1 MTAWGDDEIRAR
13 PALPDWRPVE
23 WAFQVVPASLRA
35 SPAAQPRPGNKP
47 ATGAAAHP
55 AQGRLLV
62 ARRQDPGAH
71 KPPPSKAA
79 PTAEPRFK
87 RRDSVQH
94 SSFGVGTVI
103 ESAVAHNGEEEVTVA
118 FPGVGI
124 KKLLADYLKKL

>member
-1 MTAWGDDEIRAR
+1 MKSERAPR
-13 PALPDWRPVE
+13 CQTGGQWSGRSKSSPP
-23 WAFQVVPASLRA
+23 PASESRR
-35 SPAAQPRPGNKP
+35 STEPGSKP
-47 ATGAAAHP
+47 ATSAGATQPKAAYWS
-55 AQGRLLV
+55 
-62 ARRQDPGAH
+62 PGGKSPGTH

-79 PTAEPRFK
+79 TTAEPRFK

-94 SSFGVGTVI
+94 TSFGVGTVI